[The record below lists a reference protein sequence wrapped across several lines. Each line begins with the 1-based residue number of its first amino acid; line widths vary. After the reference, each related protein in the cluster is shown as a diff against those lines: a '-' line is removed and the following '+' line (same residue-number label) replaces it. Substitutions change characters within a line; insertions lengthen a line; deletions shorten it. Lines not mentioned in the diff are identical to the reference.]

1 MNWQRLKPYLA
12 GLGSSSIFGFSF
24 FFTKQG
30 LETMDTFRLM
40 AFRFSLAA
48 LVVSLLVLLKVIRLD
63 LRGKD
68 FRPLLATALLQPI
81 LYFLFETFG
90 VSLSTTSQAGMMI
103 ALIPIFVTISSAIF
117 LKEKPTL
124 GQLAFIILS
133 VSGVVFIV
141 LQQGMAGE
149 QFSWLGPL
157 VLLGAVLSA
166 TGFNILSRRSA
177 GRFTPFEITFVMM
190 WVGAI
195 AFNLISVYVHAS
207 AGNLGSYFDGVLS
220 QRSLIALLYLGIV
233 SSVVAFFLINYTLSQ
248 IPASQSA
255 VFANLTTVI
264 SIAAGVFFRNE
275 PFYWYHAIGATM
287 ILLGVWGTNYIGY
300 RQRRKIQVKDSL
312 NIAGMR

>member
-12 GLGSSSIFGFSF
+12 GLGSSIIFGFSF

-30 LETMDTFRLM
+30 LEVLDTFRLM
-40 AFRFSLAA
+40 AIRFSLAA
-48 LVVSLLVLLKVIRLD
+48 VVISLLVMLRVIPLR

-103 ALIPIFVTISSAIF
+103 ALIPIFVTVASAVF
-117 LKEKPTL
+117 LKEKPTM
-124 GQLAFIILS
+124 GQLACIILS
-133 VSGVVFIV
+133 VSGVLFII
-141 LQQGMAGE
+141 LQQGMGG
-149 QFSWLGPL
+149 QQLSWLGPL
-157 VLLGAVLSA
+157 VLLGAVFSA
-166 TGFNILSRRSA
+166 TGFNLLSRRSA

-195 AFNLISVYVHAS
+195 AFNLIALYVHTT
-207 AGNLGSYFDGVLS
+207 AGNLGHYFAGITDGRVL
-220 QRSLIALLYLGIV
+220 LALLYLGIV
-233 SSVVAFFLINYTLSQ
+233 SSVGAFFLINYTLSQ

-264 SIAAGVFFRNE
+264 SIAAGVLFRNE
-275 PFYWYHAIGATM
+275 PFYWYHAMGAAM

-300 RQRRKIQVKDSL
+300 QARRKEHLSNSISS
-312 NIAGMR
+312 

>member
-12 GLGSSSIFGFSF
+12 GLGSSTIFGFSF

-30 LETMDTFRLM
+30 LEVLDTFRLM

-48 LVVSLLVLLKVIRLD
+48 LVISLLVLLKVIPLN

-68 FRPLLATALLQPI
+68 FGPLLATALLQPI

-103 ALIPIFVTISSAIF
+103 ALIPIFVTVASAVF
-117 LKEKPTL
+117 LKEKPTW
-124 GQLAFIILS
+124 GQLACIILS
-133 VSGVVFIV
+133 VSGVVFII
-141 LQQGMAGE
+141 LQQGMGGE
-149 QFSWLGPL
+149 QLSWLGPL

-166 TGFNILSRRSA
+166 TGFNLLSRRSA

-195 AFNLISVYVHAS
+195 AFNMIALYVHTT
-207 AGNLGSYFDGVLS
+207 AGNLGHYFAGITDGRVL
-220 QRSLIALLYLGIV
+220 LALLYLGIV

-264 SIAAGVFFRNE
+264 SIAAGVLFRNE
-275 PFYWYHAIGATM
+275 PFFWYHAMGATM

-300 RQRRKIQVKDSL
+300 QARRKEQLPSNSISS
-312 NIAGMR
+312 